1 MTTSNSSPSKLF
13 KLRRGLTQSE
23 ITIRNMVA
31 GGLAGMLTK
40 TSTAPLERIK
50 ILLQTNAMS
59 NGGAQKYRNVFQTGL
74 VVIQED
80 GIRAL
85 WKGNGANVVRVIPV
99 YALKFSFNDRFRAM
113 VRKPGQ
119 SDADLTTSQLLIC
132 GTSAGLF
139 QTCITFPLEL
149 VRTRL
154 SFQTMHDANRYQG
167 IFDCLRRTVSEEGFL
182 ALYKGIG
189 PTFVSGA
196 PYVGLQMTFYELW
209 KRRMPTD
216 DNGKITVPGKLF
228 SGAIGGLCA
237 QFLTYPG
244 DTVRRRMIVNGM
256 NGAERIYK
264 NSIDCTL
271 KIVRLEGVLGLWS
284 GFTANGIR
292 CVPAAAIQFFA
303 YDQFK
308 SMLISSQD

>member
-1 MTTSNSSPSKLF
+1 MGTDSASPSNLYKM
-13 KLRRGLTQSE
+13 RRGLTQSE
-23 ITIRNMVA
+23 ITFRNMLA
-31 GGLAGMLTK
+31 GGLAGMFTK
-40 TSTAPLERIK
+40 TATAPLERIK
-50 ILLQTNAMS
+50 ILLQTNKMNADNPS
-59 NGGAQKYRNVFQTGL
+59 KYRNVFQTGM
-74 VVIQED
+74 VVIKED
-80 GIRAL
+80 GFMAL

-99 YALKFSFNDRFRAM
+99 YALKFSFNDRFRDL

-119 SDADLTTSQLLIC
+119 KDADLNTMQLLAC

-154 SFQTMHDANRYQG
+154 SYQTLGDSNRYKG
-167 IFDCLRRTVSEEGFL
+167 ILDCIRRTVSEEGIL
-182 ALYKGIG
+182 AMYKGIG

-196 PYVGLQMTFYELW
+196 PYVGLQMTFYELF
-209 KRRMPTD
+209 KRQMPTND
-216 DNGKITVPGKLF
+216 QGKITVLGKLF

-244 DTVRRRMIVNGM
+244 DTVRRRMIVNGI
-256 NGAERIYK
+256 NGAERVYK
-264 NSIDCTL
+264 NSMDCTR
-271 KIVRLEGVLGLWS
+271 KIIRFEGFTGLWI

-292 CVPAAAIQFFA
+292 CIPGAAIQFFA

-308 SMLISSQD
+308 SLLIPSSD